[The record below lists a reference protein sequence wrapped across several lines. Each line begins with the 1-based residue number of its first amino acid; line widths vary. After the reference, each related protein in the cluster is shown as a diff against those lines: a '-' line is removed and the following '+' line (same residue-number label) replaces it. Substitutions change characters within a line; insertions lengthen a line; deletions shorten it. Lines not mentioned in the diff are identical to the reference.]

1 MDGWT
6 LNARNELNFNPSGI
20 SLGAHHL
27 RWFAYLDFECVL
39 IWWWYVMYLTWLELQ
54 MIMLMKG
61 EANENGRGN
70 KFRGRVVWCFV
81 RLLWLEWMNDEGVYC
96 LFSSNKILSRPLS
109 VCRDSIEIIFWSFHV
124 LLSLPRVLAPGW
136 VTDSLSQRKSIGQ
149 MNLVAS
155 FIWSLGKLII
165 CLYILNF
172 HSFSRFIMPWSVQAE
187 GDWSFLT
194 IFNRRWLVV
203 MTIPNFMSN

>member
-1 MDGWT
+1 MMVCNVLDVAWITDDHADERRGEWKWT
-6 LNARNELNFNPSGI
+6 RKQIQRKSCLMFRAIAVIRMNE
-20 SLGAHHL
+20 
-27 RWFAYLDFECVL
+27 
-39 IWWWYVMYLTWLELQ
+39 WW
-54 MIMLMKG
+54 
-61 EANENGRGN
+61 
-70 KFRGRVVWCFV
+70 
-81 RLLWLEWMNDEGVYC
+81 GVYC